1 MKSAAASTL
10 RTTLFTLPSSLQ
22 QWRGIRVRVRDGN
35 LEQALA
41 FMQRKMQS
49 SGIERLIKQQQTC
62 HVKDS
67 EKRVLAS
74 KSLQRRIQ
82 SDDLARKLKTIL
94 LQKVRLSADCNADL
108 KFLVVFLSLCSGL
121 GGLCAVIEWLQS
133 AELCFLVG
141 AIRRFKL
148 YTLKF

>member
-10 RTTLFTLPSSLQ
+10 GTTISTLPSSLQ

-62 HVKDS
+62 HIKDS
-67 EKRVLAS
+67 EKRVLAR

-94 LQKVRLSADCNADL
+94 LQKVRSQKYVPKSGVRRNGISRNPSTHVTSIGGCIP
-108 KFLVVFLSLCSGL
+108 SL
-121 GGLCAVIEWLQS
+121 
-133 AELCFLVG
+133 
-141 AIRRFKL
+141 
-148 YTLKF
+148 